1 MVVFCCSW
9 EEPSPTL
16 ALLSL
21 SPSPGFWGPPVLL
34 PSISPVMSP
43 CSQSNPFF
51 KPPQLPDGSP
61 QHSDSLFP
69 HPTFLPSFPY
79 STLPTPNFLPHF
91 LFSIPPFPLHFSF
104 FFPSPPL
111 TLPFFPPYPF
121 PISPSSSYF
130 LHPTLFSISL
140 PSLFSTHVYSPSS
153 PNIFPLYSVPP
164 HPLSLILQASP
175 LLPFSKSP

>member
-1 MVVFCCSW
+1 MFCCSW

-34 PSISPVMSP
+34 PSISPVMSS

-61 QHSDSLFP
+61 QHSDSLFFP
-69 HPTFLPSFPY
+69 ILPSF
-79 STLPTPNFLPHF
+79 LV
-91 LFSIPPFPLHFSF
+91 FSIPPCPLLTFSLILYSPF
-104 FFPSPPL
+104 LLSLFISLLFSLSSPHPSL
-111 TLPFFPPYPF
+111 F

-175 LLPFSKSP
+175 LLPFSKPP

>member
-1 MVVFCCSW
+1 MCFAVHGKNQVQLWHYSVCLLPLGFGVLLSYSPASLLSCLLALSEILSSNPLNYLMAAHSIQIPSFPILLSFLVFPIPLC
-9 EEPSPTL
+9 PLLTFSPIFYSPF
-16 ALLSL
+16 LLSL
-21 SPSPGFWGPPVLL
+21 F
-34 PSISPVMSP
+34 IS
-43 CSQSNPFF
+43 
-51 KPPQLPDGSP
+51 L
-61 QHSDSLFP
+61 
-69 HPTFLPSFPY
+69 
-79 STLPTPNFLPHF
+79 
-91 LFSIPPFPLHFSF
+91 F